1 VTSIRLQKLLS
12 QAGVASRR
20 AAEQLI
26 VAGRVSVN
34 GRSVTAL
41 GTKADPETD
50 DIRVDGRRVRPEQR
64 KRYILLNKPRG
75 YVSTRSDP
83 GRRPTVIDLLEGVRE
98 YVYPV
103 GRLDYDSEGLLVLT
117 NDGELAARLTHPR
130 HGVDRVYEG
139 RVRGIPDARAL
150 ERLAKGVVVEG
161 RRTAPAGV
169 RLLRRIE
176 APSGEQ
182 SILEITLH
190 EGRKRQVRQMCEAV
204 GHAVV
209 RLRRVR
215 IGPIRDERLK
225 TGQGRELTR
234 EEVEKLK
241 RAAGLRRA

>member
-1 VTSIRLQKLLS
+1 M
-12 QAGVASRR
+12 ASRR

-161 RRTAPAGV
+161 RRTTPAGV

-225 TGQGRELTR
+225 TGQWRELTR